1 MNTMGNKKHVIVITL
16 PTLCRVHFLSSRWVI
31 LVPGIMPSRIGLVS
45 YILYLHN
52 LLSIAY
58 LYIESNKWQMIR
70 FCCYFGTAC
79 MSTDLPHLDMYPH
92 HRVCIYHHH
101 KNFPSCSLLQNN
113 SHQGVFKHS
122 LQCSKTYFPFAE

>member
-1 MNTMGNKKHVIVITL
+1 MYMNTMGNKKCVIVITL
-16 PTLCRVHFLSSRWVI
+16 PTLCQVHFLSSRWVI
-31 LVPGIMPSRIGLVS
+31 VIPGIMPTRIGLVS
-45 YILYLHN
+45 YILYLHT

-58 LYIESNKWQMIR
+58 LYIESNKWQIIR

-92 HRVCIYHHH
+92 HRVCIYHLH
-101 KNFPSCSLLQNN
+101 KNFPSCSLLQII
-113 SHQGVFKHS
+113 FMKHS